1 MSVTI
6 TRTKILLPRLRPDL
20 MSRHRLLEMLDDVL
34 DYRLTLVSAPAGYG
48 KTSLLIDFAHQVKY
62 PVSWLTLDS
71 LDQDIQRF
79 LTHLIKSISLNFTDF
94 GSRTLSLLENTSSL
108 TFDLDQTIRTFV
120 NDMYDNIPEH
130 FAVILD
136 DFHLVDDN
144 QQINRFLSRL
154 VQEMDENCHF
164 VLSSRTLFNLPDLA
178 LMVSRSLIK
187 SLGYED
193 LAFQPEEIKFLLKN
207 NYQQHIS
214 DQESQILAKETEGW
228 ITGLLLS
235 AEASPKDLTIHSRT
249 AKASGVDIFDFL
261 AEQVLNQ
268 QTPLIQDF
276 LLKSSYLEEFNA
288 DLCKLVFGKAP
299 KGTSWAKTIT
309 QILEKNLFVLPV
321 DDDSTWL
328 RYHHLFRDFL
338 RYRSS
343 QENPE
348 EGKNLLRS
356 LLTVYTND
364 SAWEKA
370 YAVVR
375 RLDDPGAT
383 AKLITQASS
392 SLFHSGRINLLAAWL
407 KVLPDKELENFPEL
421 FVLRGITITL
431 MGDPLLGL
439 AQLHMAVR
447 HPGVLQNDKHLS
459 RALLCRATTFRL
471 LGRYTDAQKDALQ
484 ALKLSKETG
493 GNIML
498 LAEAERE
505 TGLTYQNLGGTENAQ
520 AYFRR
525 SLKTYRSINDFKN
538 AALVQMDLGLLLST
552 QGNFAEANHHYQQS
566 LNIWLKLDNT
576 DQQAFLM
583 NNLGVLSHFKGHYL
597 QAFDWFK
604 MALQKAKL
612 TSNLRSQAF
621 TNASLGD
628 LALDLFFFSAATDYY
643 NLAHQLAD
651 TIKEGFLL
659 SYLKLR
665 FSALCRK
672 SGDLTAA
679 DQHLRTAYDLVCQHS
694 SRYELGLWHLE
705 RGRLYLAESDLPSA
719 EEDFLN
725 AKSLFMETS
734 KPSDLSQS
742 FIGLATTA
750 FYAGK
755 NDSVHK
761 QLAAAV
767 KTLLPLG
774 TFQPILSDLY
784 SHPELLETC
793 RDQPAFTSI
802 YGELENSLKSFSTNL
817 PSLEKII
824 SPSLDTEHDKVR
836 LLDIHVLG
844 QMEILYKGKILTAP
858 DWIHQKTV
866 RELFYYL
873 LSLQYGASKDQIGLL
888 FWPDSSKKQFHGQF
902 KNTIYRLRRAIGRDS
917 VLYDP
922 DTRHYRFNRLL
933 DYRYDVDV
941 FLKAC
946 RNAEAES
953 NTDDR
958 ARLFRDAAEKYSH
971 PYAPLLDGVWAAPLR
986 INLYLKFERA
996 ALESAAFDLQQGEI
1010 QTCLDACSRLLEIEP
1025 GQERAW
1031 RLSMQAYAE
1040 LGDRG
1045 SIVRVY
1051 RQCRRNL
1058 SRHLGIN
1065 PSKETENLYQKLLN

>member
-6 TRTKILLPRLRPDL
+6 TRTKILLPRWRPDL
-20 MSRHRLLEMLDDVL
+20 MSRLRLLEMLDDVL

-48 KTSLLIDFAHQVKY
+48 KTTLLVDLAHQSKY
-62 PVSWLTLDS
+62 PTSWLTLDP

-79 LTHLIKSISLNFTDF
+79 LTHFVKSINLNFPNF

-108 TFDLDQTIRTFV
+108 TFDLDQLVRTLV
-120 NDMYDNIPEH
+120 NDIYDNIPEH
-130 FAVILD
+130 FAIILD
-136 DFHLVDDN
+136 DYHFVDDN
-144 QQINRFLSRL
+144 QQINRFISQLG
-154 VQEMDENCHF
+154 QEMDENCHLI
-164 VLSSRTLFNLPDLA
+164 LSSRTLFNLPDLA

-187 SLGYED
+187 SLGYDD
-193 LAFQPEEIKFLLKN
+193 LAFQPEEIKSLLER

-235 AEASPKDLTIHSRT
+235 AETNLNNLTTQSRT
-249 AKASGVDIFDFL
+249 AKVSGVNVFDYL

-276 LLKSSYLEEFNA
+276 LLKTSYLEEFNA
-288 DLCKLVFGKAP
+288 ELCKLVLGKPP
-299 KGTSWAKTIT
+299 KGTRWSEIIS
-309 QILEKNLFVLPV
+309 QILKKNLFVLPI
-321 DDDSTWL
+321 DADSTWL

-338 RYRSS
+338 QYHSRH
-343 QENPE
+343 ENPE
-348 EGKNLLRS
+348 EGKQLLRK

-375 RLDDPGAT
+375 RLDDPRAT

-392 SLFHSGRINLLAAWL
+392 PLFHSGRINLLAAWL
-407 KVLPDKELENFPEL
+407 KILPDKEMEYYPEL
-421 FVLRGITITL
+421 FALRGVTITM

-439 AQLHMAVR
+439 SQLHMAVR
-447 HPGVLQNDKHLS
+447 HPGVLQNNKHLS

-471 LGRYTDAQKDALQ
+471 LGRYIDAQEDALQ
-484 ALKLSKETG
+484 AYKLLKEIG
-493 GNIML
+493 DNITL

-505 TGLTYQNLGGTENAQ
+505 IGLSYQYLGNSKEAQ
-520 AYFRR
+520 AYFHR
-525 SLKTYRSINDFKN
+525 SLKNYQSTNDSKN
-538 AALVQMDLGLLLST
+538 AALVQMDLGILFRN
-552 QGNFAEANHHYQQS
+552 QGNFPEANHQYQQA
-566 LNIWLKLDNT
+566 LNIWLKLDNV

-583 NNLGVLSHFKGHYL
+583 NNLGVLSHIKGQYL
-597 QAFDWFK
+597 LALDWFK
-604 MALQKAKL
+604 LALQKATQ

-628 LALDLFFFSAATDYY
+628 LSLDLFVFSAASDYY

-659 SYLKLR
+659 SYLEFR

-672 SGDLTAA
+672 SGDLLAA
-679 DQHLRTAYDLVCQHS
+679 RQHLKTAYDLVCQHS

-705 RGRLYLAESDLPSA
+705 RGNLYLAESDLPSA
-719 EEDFLN
+719 EEDFLK
-725 AKSLFMETS
+725 AKSIFLETS
-734 KPSDLSQS
+734 KPSDLAQS
-742 FIGLATTA
+742 FLGLAIA
-750 FYAGK
+750 AHYAGRTA
-755 NDSVHK
+755 SAHK
-761 QLAAAV
+761 QLGSAV

-784 SHPELLETC
+784 SHPELLIKSVG
-793 RDQPAFTSI
+793 QPASI
-802 YGELENSLKSFSTNL
+802 PDFRELENSLESFSTDLPALGQIIL
-817 PSLEKII
+817 PSHKAEQEKAW
-824 SPSLDTEHDKVR
+824 
-836 LLDIHVLG
+836 LLDIHLLG
-844 QMEILYKGKILTAP
+844 KMEILHRGKIITAP

-873 LSLQYGASKDQIGLL
+873 LSLQYGATKDQIGLL
-888 FWPDSSKKQFHGQF
+888 FWPDSSNKQFHGQF
-902 KNTIYRLRRAIGRDS
+902 KNAIYRLRRSLGRES

-922 DTRHYRFNRLL
+922 DTRRYLFNRLL

-941 FLKAC
+941 FLEAC
-946 RNAEAES
+946 RKAEAEI
-953 NTDDR
+953 NPDDR
-958 ARLFRDAAEKYSH
+958 ARLFREAADKYNH
-971 PYAPLLDGVWAAPLR
+971 PYAPLLDGVWTAPLR
-986 INLYLKFERA
+986 INLYLKYERA
-996 ALESAAFDLQQGEI
+996 ALEAAAFDLQQGEF

-1031 RLSMQAYAE
+1031 RLSMRAYAK

-1058 SRHLGIN
+1058 SRHLDIN
-1065 PSKETENLYQKLLN
+1065 PSKETEILYQKLLK